1 MFLTYLITRN
11 FSDQFGVSPFAK
23 KFLYFDI
30 LTESP
35 ILNLGSLSLFSLL
48 ESTDVLDYTSIGFIL
63 IVL

>member
-23 KFLYFDI
+23 NFLYFDI